1 MDLYRESISEER
13 GESGA
18 RAESSGSNNKEK
30 VESHIPIED
39 EIFELEK
46 KIKQKREELSSVRR
60 IEGEAEKIGEKNQ
73 AAISSASREDEMTEE
88 EKISLQEI
96 RGMSKKDQLEVLL
109 NVALK
114 KGVASSIKIA
124 RSLNNAYILDELH
137 DNLVDKL
144 YSELIEKGQENR

>member
-1 MDLYRESISEER
+1 
-13 GESGA
+13 
-18 RAESSGSNNKEK
+18 
-30 VESHIPIED
+30 
-39 EIFELEK
+39 
-46 KIKQKREELSSVRR
+46 
-60 IEGEAEKIGEKNQ
+60 
-73 AAISSASREDEMTEE
+73 MTEE

-96 RGMSKKDQLEVLL
+96 RGMSKKDQLEVLI

-124 RSLNNAYILDELH
+124 RSLNKAYILDELH